1 MSLIIKLTNFNQ
13 GRKII
18 TSIVKSYPMNTKF
31 TNELLEELLTHHPS
45 KKISNIEYLMIKPH
59 PIYRSRCLFFKTKT
73 GYEDNVSYKLCI
85 QNLFGQYSDEK
96 NNKQNKISSF
106 RNAISNTKRL
116 EFKNNLTSMEC
127 QDCNIVHD
135 KPHIDHYKFSFK
147 SIMDQ
152 FLFQDDIKIE
162 DVKTIYH
169 NNQHHLLQEQ
179 KEAFIDYHDSVVIY
193 KLLCPECNISNGT
206 YGYLSN

>member
-1 MSLIIKLTNFNQ
+1 MF
-13 GRKII
+13 
-18 TSIVKSYPMNTKF
+18 
-31 TNELLEELLTHHPS
+31 
-45 KKISNIEYLMIKPH
+45 
-59 PIYRSRCLFFKTKT
+59 
-73 GYEDNVSYKLCI
+73 
-85 QNLFGQYSDEK
+85 
-96 NNKQNKISSF
+96 
-106 RNAISNTKRL
+106 
-116 EFKNNLTSMEC
+116 
-127 QDCNIVHD
+127 HD

-179 KEAFIDYHDSVVIY
+179 KEAFIDYHDAIVIY